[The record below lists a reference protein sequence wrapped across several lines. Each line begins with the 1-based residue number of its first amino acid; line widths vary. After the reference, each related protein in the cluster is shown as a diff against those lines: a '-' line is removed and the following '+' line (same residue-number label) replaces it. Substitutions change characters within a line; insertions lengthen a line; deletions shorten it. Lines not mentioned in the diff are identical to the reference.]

1 MLFSPAAVV
10 FKMAGSVW
18 SLKHKCSLVTLII
31 RAKKNCVAYF
41 EAEKVTERKQGRPAI
56 YGEKVKLMELFDHKD
71 EFAKMQCSVYGKV
84 EEVLITSVDLLWK
97 PTGTLIRFVLAVTS
111 RGPIVLMC
119 SDLSQE
125 PVAALQLYCARVRIE
140 TMFDMLKNLIGAFR
154 YRFWSKRLA
163 RHSRKPRKN
172 ETLRKP
178 SQKRI
183 ESVRRC
189 HDAYERFVMVG
200 AVTLGLL
207 QLIALKFQGTI
218 WNHFEGFL
226 RTRSRQLPSERT
238 VKSVISNLLVKNLI
252 DSAPDSIMR
261 EIQERYDSK
270 QTEFQRAVSSSE

>member
-1 MLFSPAAVV
+1 
-10 FKMAGSVW
+10 MAGSVW
-18 SLKHKCSLVTLII
+18 SLKHKCPLITLII

-172 ETLRKP
+172 EMLRKP

-189 HDAYERFVMVG
+189 HDAYERFVMLG
-200 AVTLGLL
+200 AVALGLL

-238 VKSVISNLLVKNLI
+238 VKAVVTNLLVMNLI
-252 DSAPDSIMR
+252 DSAPDAIIR
-261 EIQERYDSK
+261 EIQERYDCK
-270 QTEFQRAVSSSE
+270 QTVFQRAVSSSE